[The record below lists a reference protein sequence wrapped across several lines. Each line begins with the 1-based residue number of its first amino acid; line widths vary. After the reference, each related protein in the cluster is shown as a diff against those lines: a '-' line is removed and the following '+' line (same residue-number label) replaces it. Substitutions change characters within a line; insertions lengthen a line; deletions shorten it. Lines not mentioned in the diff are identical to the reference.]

1 MRQTTPHTSPWAPP
15 ELRPGVT
22 AAVLISGLVALAIVI
37 WAFFAPASF
46 AEFVAFPYS
55 RHLMHDVGAFQIGI
69 GATLLLALLWA
80 DSIMVAL
87 AGYVVGSSFHVV
99 SHIIDR
105 HIGGNIYETLGLG
118 LLVVIG
124 LAGMYAR
131 ARGGRA

>member
-1 MRQTTPHTSPWAPP
+1 
-15 ELRPGVT
+15 
-22 AAVLISGLVALAIVI
+22 
-37 WAFFAPASF
+37 
-46 AEFVAFPYS
+46 
-55 RHLMHDVGAFQIGI
+55 MHDVGAFQIGI
-69 GATLLLALLWA
+69 GATMLLALLWA

-87 AGYVVGSSFHVV
+87 AGYVVGSGFHVV

-105 HIGGNIYETLGLG
+105 HISGNIYETLGLG